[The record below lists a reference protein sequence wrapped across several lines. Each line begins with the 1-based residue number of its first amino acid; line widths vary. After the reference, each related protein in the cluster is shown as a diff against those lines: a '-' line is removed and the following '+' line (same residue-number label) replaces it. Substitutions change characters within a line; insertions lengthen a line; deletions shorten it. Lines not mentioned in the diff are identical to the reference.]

1 MKPSSSSS
9 WFVSTSSSINTHFNQ
24 IDVCNAHQVC
34 NVWFTLEFTVR
45 FVVCPNKCI
54 FARSPVNIIDLV
66 ATLSFYTDILLQV
79 THFSPLPFFSSLRQ
93 QHST

>member
-1 MKPSSSSS
+1 M
-9 WFVSTSSSINTHFNQ
+9 TQ
-24 IDVCNAHQVC
+24 HQVC

-45 FVVCPNKCI
+45 LVVCPNKCV

-79 THFSPLPFFSSLRQ
+79 R
-93 QHST
+93 

>member
-1 MKPSSSSS
+1 M
-9 WFVSTSSSINTHFNQ
+9 
-24 IDVCNAHQVC
+24 C

-54 FARSPVNIIDLV
+54 FARSLVNIIDLV

-79 THFSPLPFFSSLRQ
+79 SGMRIVIFPNLTCTLVANRSWHI
-93 QHST
+93 T

>member
-1 MKPSSSSS
+1 M
-9 WFVSTSSSINTHFNQ
+9 
-24 IDVCNAHQVC
+24 C

-54 FARSPVNIIDLV
+54 FARSLVNIIDLV

-79 THFSPLPFFSSLRQ
+79 NNYFLKKLVGFIFQILKICG
-93 QHST
+93 

>member
-1 MKPSSSSS
+1 M
-9 WFVSTSSSINTHFNQ
+9 WLQ
-24 IDVCNAHQVC
+24 QVC
-34 NVWFTLEFTVR
+34 NVWFMLEFTVR

-79 THFSPLPFFSSLRQ
+79 RPILLLWSLRKRAIWPRITIDFIDGPIVFLS
-93 QHST
+93 QHEKLNTPQ